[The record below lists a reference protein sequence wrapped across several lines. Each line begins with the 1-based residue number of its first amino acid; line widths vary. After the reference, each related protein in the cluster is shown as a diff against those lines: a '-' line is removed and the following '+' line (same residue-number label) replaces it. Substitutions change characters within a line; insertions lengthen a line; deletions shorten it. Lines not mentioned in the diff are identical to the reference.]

1 MNTSELLH
9 NIAKD
14 RIDGLETVGSYQLKP
29 IVIAVVS
36 SNQLI
41 ELNNDIYILNTRTLP
56 NEMKSISL
64 ISSDNIFEASREEY
78 DYMDEFRYQSFCD
91 YLEIK
96 SDFIEAFTPYR
107 LEFVKVIPHRSNH

>member
-29 IVIAVVS
+29 IVVMVDS
-36 SNQLI
+36 FDFVLD
-41 ELNNDIYILNTRTLP
+41 LNNDIYILNTRQLP
-56 NEMKSISL
+56 NSMERISL
-64 ISSDNIFEASREEY
+64 ISSDNVFEFSKVEY
-78 DYMDEFRYQSFCD
+78 DYMDEYRYQSFSD

-96 SDFIEAFTPYR
+96 SQFTNDFIPYR
-107 LEFVKVIPHRSNH
+107 LEFVKVIPHRSN

>member
-29 IVIAVVS
+29 IVI
-36 SNQLI
+36 LI
-41 ELNNDIYILNTRTLP
+41 DSPSYILDLNNDIYIFNTRSLP
-56 NEMKSISL
+56 EGMDNVSL
-64 ISSDNIFEASREEY
+64 ISSDNIFEVSKKEY
-78 DYMDEFRYQSFCD
+78 GYMDEYRFQSFSD

-96 SDFIEAFTPYR
+96 SQFTAEFLPYR
-107 LEFVKVIPHRSNH
+107 LEFVKVIPHRSN